1 MGSPLTNSNQ
11 AIDVHAH
18 AFPPEF
24 MKTLR
29 KSASQQPDIRKNW
42 EWDERT
48 FLNEMDRWGVAQQ
61 VLSLPHVY
69 EYYPAED
76 RSLGGDLCRI
86 ANNEFAEITARLPAR
101 FRMFAAVPLPDV
113 EQACRELERS
123 RSLPGFSGISLSTN
137 LHERTLEDPEFE
149 GFFSYANQCGAVI
162 FLHPLQR
169 SFPKQW
175 YGYRL
180 EHLIG
185 LPVDTTFAL
194 SRLALSGFFDRYTD
208 IKIIGAHVGGTLPFL
223 APRIE
228 RAFREGKSRYK
239 PSHYF
244 GKLYYDTSGP
254 THEAI
259 LACVAK
265 MFGAEQIVFGT
276 DYPFGLG
283 QEGKQYVEH
292 AVAVVQDSG
301 LTGKEL
307 TKIYSSNARRLL
319 GLDDQETSLK

>member
-1 MGSPLTNSNQ
+1 MADSSYDHSKTR
-11 AIDVHAH
+11 IDVHAH

-29 KSASQQPDIRKNW
+29 SKPSRSLDIRTNW
-42 EWDERT
+42 EWDESR
-48 FLNEMDRWGVAQQ
+48 FLAEMDRWQVSMQ

-69 EYYPAED
+69 EYYDPENRADGVE
-76 RSLGGDLCRI
+76 LCRCV
-86 ANNEFAEITARLPAR
+86 NDEYGEICARGSER
-101 FRMFAAVPLPDV
+101 FRFFAAAPLPDV
-113 EQACRELERS
+113 EGACAELDRAKT
-123 RSLPGFSGISLSTN
+123 LPGFSGISLSTN
-137 LHERTLEDPEFE
+137 IHERTLDDAEFAP
-149 GFFSYANQCGAVI
+149 FFDHVNASGLVM

-169 SFPKQW
+169 TFPKEW

-194 SRLALSGFFDRYTD
+194 SRLALGGFFDRYPN
-208 IKIIGAHVGGTLPFL
+208 IKIIAAHVGGTLPFL

-228 RAFREGKSRYK
+228 RAFREGKSQHK

-265 MFGAEQIVFGT
+265 MFGTTQIVFGT

-292 AVAVVQDSG
+292 AVGVVQDSG
-301 LTGKEL
+301 LSESDL
-307 TKIYSSNARRLL
+307 SRIYCANARNLL
-319 GLDDQETSLK
+319 GI